1 MKRNLSLVAIALTWL
16 VLTGFK
22 DASVEEIKTLTET
35 FAANYIKDFLKI
47 AYVDLEDAVLTV
59 PEMKAMMD
67 NMEKWLNEKQAI
79 IDAKE
84 SKLKEMEEMYKKQEM
99 ILSDSAKEKKRKEFQ
114 EEFQD
119 YQQVS
124 AGFQEELARKRKEVR
139 DLQFKVVEKMKVI
152 VKEIGIEG
160 KYIVIL
166 QQPKNGILHSTEN
179 VVDITSLAVEKYN
192 KRYPGGKGSKK

>member
-35 FAANYIKDFLKI
+35 FAANYIKDYLKI

-67 NMEKWLNEKQAI
+67 NMERWLKEKQAI

-84 SKLKEMEEMYKKQEM
+84 SKLKDMDDMYKKQEM

-124 AGFQEELARKRKEVR
+124 AGFQEDLARKRKEVR
-139 DLQFKVVEKMKVI
+139 DLQLKVVENMKDI
-152 VKEIGIEG
+152 VKEIGTQG
-160 KYIVIL
+160 KYILVL
-166 QQPKNGILHSTEN
+166 QLPKNGILHSTDN

-192 KRYPGGKGSKK
+192 KLFPRGRGSKR